1 MGVALDL
8 ATGYLEC
15 LMLIL
20 AVDAVRRGRR
30 LYILAV
36 VGLAMVFY
44 GRMAHGIISS
54 GLDLAVTAA
63 GLVLAGLTVLA
74 DILFEV
80 VEEPE
85 AGVTPPV

>member
-1 MGVALDL
+1 
-8 ATGYLEC
+8 
-15 LMLIL
+15 
-20 AVDAVRRGRR
+20 
-30 LYILAV
+30 
-36 VGLAMVFY
+36 
-44 GRMAHGIISS
+44 MAHGIISS